1 MTALIGA
8 LLLAALFFHAV
19 AALGVIRLP
28 DFYTRL
34 HAVSKAE
41 TLGVVLTVSAVALS
55 AGVSVL
61 AAKLVLVAVFLFL
74 ANPTST
80 HAIARAALR
89 TGLKPWRRETEGS
102 PPDGATID
110 RGSGEG
116 REDAWMAEARRE
128 RAGEPA

>member
-1 MTALIGA
+1 MMGIVVA
-8 LLLAALFFHAV
+8 LLVGGLFFHAV

-41 TLGVVLTVSAVALS
+41 TLGVIFTVSALVVATGLS
-55 AGVSVL
+55 VVS
-61 AAKLVLVAVFLFL
+61 AKLALVAVFLFL

-89 TGLKPWRRETEGS
+89 TGLKPWRRSEES
-102 PPDGATID
+102 SAD
-110 RGSGEG
+110 E
-116 REDAWMAEARRE
+116 
-128 RAGEPA
+128 